1 MYTYDKLIS
10 WVESIKKKND
20 SSATA
25 LCIIKDNK
33 IVLEHYSGYHSNT
46 STSKKVTASSQF
58 NVASARKSYLGFM
71 VAYALYD
78 GKINSIDD
86 EAIKYF
92 KEFDPT
98 LLDKTTIR
106 HLVTHS
112 HGLGETDDGTIF
124 REFEAGQD
132 WAYRDINVRMMTQL
146 IYRLYNKSFP
156 ELLKERVF
164 TPANFQETGWR
175 IQQNENLVNVV
186 NNPNE
191 DAISEVGTVDD
202 GTEKNLF
209 VSAREFA
216 YWGNLHLNQ
225 GMINGKQ
232 VVPKEVIKIATS
244 LQSPAYK
251 NNELPQN
258 GLFWFVQNE
267 PKQLNELG
275 ERVPKG
281 SYQILGI
288 TGPTILVIPEYNV
301 VVAKMYNKRYNYGG
315 DNYLYYLR
323 EFSNLVADTFT
334 SCNRA

>member
-92 KEFDPT
+92 KDFDPT

-124 REFEAGQD
+124 REFQAGQD
-132 WAYRDINVRMMTQL
+132 WAYRDINVRMVTHL

-191 DAISEVGTVDD
+191 DAISEVGTVND

-267 PKQLNELG
+267 PKQLSELG

>member
-10 WVESIKKKND
+10 WVENIKEKNY

-46 STSKKVTASSQF
+46 STNKKVTASSQF
-58 NVASARKSYLGFM
+58 NVASARKSYLGLM
-71 VAYALYD
+71 VAYALYE

-86 EAIKYF
+86 EAIKYL
-92 KEFDPT
+92 KDFDSA
-98 LLDKTTIR
+98 LLGKTTIR

-112 HGLGETDDGTIF
+112 HGLGETNDGTIF
-124 REFEAGQD
+124 REFEPGQA
-132 WAYRDINVRMMTQL
+132 WAYRDVNVRMITRL
-146 IYRLYNKSFP
+146 IYQLYSKSFP

-175 IQQNENLVNVV
+175 IQQNENLVKVV
-186 NNPNE
+186 NNPSE
-191 DAISEVGTVDD
+191 DAINEIGTVDD
-202 GTEKNLF
+202 GTQKNLF

-216 YWGNLHLNQ
+216 QWGNLHLNQ

-232 VVPKEVIKIATS
+232 MVPKEVIKIATS
-244 LQSPAYK
+244 LQSPAFANK
-251 NNELPQN
+251 ELPQN
-258 GLFWFVQNE
+258 GLFWFIQNE
-267 PKQLNELG
+267 PALSSELG

-288 TGPTILVIPEYNV
+288 TGPTLLVIPEYNV

-323 EFSNLVADTFT
+323 EFSNLVADTFRN
-334 SCNRA
+334 SNRA

>member
-164 TPANFQETGWR
+164 TPANFQEIGWR

-267 PKQLNELG
+267 PKQLSELG

>member
-10 WVESIKKKND
+10 WVEDIKEKNH

-46 STSKKVTASSQF
+46 STSKKVTESSQF
-58 NVASARKSYLGFM
+58 NVASARKSYLGLM
-71 VAYALYD
+71 IAYALYE

-92 KEFDPT
+92 KDFDPA
-98 LLDKTTIR
+98 LLSKTTIR

-112 HGLGETDDGTIF
+112 HGLEETNDRTIF
-124 REFEAGQD
+124 REFAPGQS
-132 WAYRDINVRMMTQL
+132 WAYRDINVRMMTRL
-146 IYRLYNKSFP
+146 IYQLYNKSFP

-164 TPANFQETGWR
+164 KPANFQETGWR
-175 IQQNENLVNVV
+175 VQRDENLVDVV

-191 DAISEVGTVDD
+191 DAISEIGTVDD

-216 YWGNLHLNQ
+216 QWGNLHLNQ
-225 GMINGKQ
+225 GGIDGKQ
-232 VVPKEVIKIATS
+232 IVPKEVIKIATS
-244 LQSPAYK
+244 LQSLTYINK
-251 NNELPQN
+251 ELPQN
-258 GLFWFVQNE
+258 GLFWFIQNE
-267 PKQLNELG
+267 PAQLSELG

-281 SYQILGI
+281 AYQILGI

-323 EFSNLVADTFT
+323 EFSNLVADTF
-334 SCNRA
+334 SNGNRA

>member
-10 WVESIKKKND
+10 WVENIKEKND
-20 SSATA
+20 SSATT
-25 LCIIKDNK
+25 LCMIKDNK
-33 IVLEHYSGYHSNT
+33 IVLEHYSGYHSNA

-58 NVASARKSYLGFM
+58 NVASARKSYLGLM

-92 KEFDPT
+92 KDFDPV

-124 REFEAGQD
+124 REFDAGQA
-132 WAYRDINVRMMTQL
+132 WAYRDINVRMMTHL
-146 IYRLYNKSFP
+146 IYQLYNKSFP

-164 TPANFQETGWR
+164 NPANFQETGWR
-175 IQQNENLVNVV
+175 IQQNENLVKVI

-209 VSAREFA
+209 VSAREFS

-244 LQSPAYK
+244 LQSPVYK

-267 PKQLNELG
+267 PAQLSELG

-323 EFSNLVADTFT
+323 TFSNLVADTFT

>member
-10 WVESIKKKND
+10 WVESIKKKSD

-92 KEFDPT
+92 KDFDPI

-106 HLVTHS
+106 HLITHS

-132 WAYRDINVRMMTQL
+132 WAYRDINVRMMTHL
-146 IYRLYNKSFP
+146 IYRLYNKTFP

-191 DAISEVGTVDD
+191 DAISEVGTVND

-267 PKQLNELG
+267 PKQLSELG

>member
-10 WVESIKKKND
+10 WVENIKEKNN

-92 KEFDPT
+92 KDFDPT

-132 WAYRDINVRMMTQL
+132 WAYRDINVRMMTHL

-244 LQSPAYK
+244 LQSRAYK

-267 PKQLNELG
+267 PKQLSELG

>member
-10 WVESIKKKND
+10 WVENIKEKNN

-92 KEFDPT
+92 KDFDPT

-132 WAYRDINVRMMTQL
+132 WAYRDINVRMMTHL

-267 PKQLNELG
+267 PKQLSELG

-315 DNYLYYLR
+315 DNYLYYLH

>member
-10 WVESIKKKND
+10 WVEDIKEKNH

-46 STSKKVTASSQF
+46 STTKRVTASSQF
-58 NVASARKSYLGFM
+58 NVASARKSYLGLM
-71 VAYALYD
+71 IAYALYE

-92 KEFDPT
+92 KDFDPA
-98 LLDKTTIR
+98 LLSKTTIR

-112 HGLGETDDGTIF
+112 HGLEETNDRTIF
-124 REFEAGQD
+124 REFAPGQS
-132 WAYRDINVRMMTQL
+132 WAYRDINVRMMTRL
-146 IYRLYNKSFP
+146 IYQLYNKSFP

-164 TPANFQETGWR
+164 KPANFQETGWR
-175 IQQNENLVNVV
+175 VQRDENLVDVV

-191 DAISEVGTVDD
+191 DAISEIGTVDD

-216 YWGNLHLNQ
+216 QWGNLHLNQ
-225 GMINGKQ
+225 GGIDGKQ
-232 VVPKEVIKIATS
+232 IVPKEVIKIATS
-244 LQSPAYK
+244 LQSPTYINK
-251 NNELPQN
+251 ELPQN
-258 GLFWFVQNE
+258 GLFWFIQNE
-267 PKQLNELG
+267 PAQLSELG

-288 TGPTILVIPEYNV
+288 TGSTLSLIHI
-301 VVAKMYNKRYNYGG
+301 
-315 DNYLYYLR
+315 
-323 EFSNLVADTFT
+323 
-334 SCNRA
+334 

>member
-112 HGLGETDDGTIF
+112 HGLGETDDGTSF

-267 PKQLNELG
+267 PKQLSELG

>member
-1 MYTYDKLIS
+1 MGREY
-10 WVESIKKKND
+10 KKKND

-132 WAYRDINVRMMTQL
+132 WAYRDINVRMMTRL

-202 GTEKNLF
+202 GTEKICL
-209 VSAREFA
+209 SQLESLLI
-216 YWGNLHLNQ
+216 G
-225 GMINGKQ
+225 
-232 VVPKEVIKIATS
+232 AT
-244 LQSPAYK
+244 
-251 NNELPQN
+251 
-258 GLFWFVQNE
+258 F
-267 PKQLNELG
+267 
-275 ERVPKG
+275 
-281 SYQILGI
+281 I
-288 TGPTILVIPEYNV
+288 
-301 VVAKMYNKRYNYGG
+301 
-315 DNYLYYLR
+315 
-323 EFSNLVADTFT
+323 
-334 SCNRA
+334 